1 MGTESITKKPIGNF
15 HGIKAEIIYYQA
27 IGEAN
32 DTFVLHLPEPRS
44 LLSTRQGFMKAKT
57 VFNCHIPKALGDYM
71 HDQTKEQKKLYHEML
86 SDVLKEYNLGIDD
99 FAFLSTAVTMDKIA
113 WAEETYEDLWVV
125 AFTTAGVKNNAMRIG
140 RDKAGGIE
148 RNEQFIRLGTIN
160 TILVTNAS
168 FDQAAQASAI
178 IAATEAKN
186 VALQE
191 LDIRSAFSPDCLA
204 TGTGTDQVIVV
215 SGDGEKCT
223 YVQGHTKIGEM
234 MARAVIS
241 STTDAIRNCAGSAI
255 PDNKQ

>member
-1 MGTESITKKPIGNF
+1 MKTKGMTKKSIGSF
-15 HGIKAEIIYYQA
+15 HDIKAEIIYYQA
-27 IGEAN
+27 IGEAT
-32 DTFVLHLPEPRS
+32 DTFALHLPEPRT

-57 VFNCHIPKALGDYM
+57 IFNCHIPKALGDYM

-86 SDVLKEYNLGIDD
+86 SDVLKEYQLGIND

-113 WAEETYEDLWVV
+113 WSEEVYEDLWVI

-148 RNEQFIRLGTIN
+148 RNGQFIRLGTIN

-168 FDQAAQASAI
+168 FDQAALASAI

-191 LDIRSAFSPDCLA
+191 LDIRSAFNHDWLA

-234 MARAVIS
+234 MARAVIR
-241 STTDAIRNCAGSAI
+241 STTEAIRNCAGSAI
-255 PDNKQ
+255 PDKK

>member
-1 MGTESITKKPIGNF
+1 METKGITKKPIGNF

-27 IGEAN
+27 IGETT
-32 DTFVLHLPEPRS
+32 DTFALHLPETRT
-44 LLSTRQGFMKAKT
+44 LLSTRQGFMKARAI
-57 VFNCHIPKALGDYM
+57 FNCHIPKALGDYM

-86 SDVLKEYNLGIDD
+86 ADVLKEYNLDIDD
-99 FAFLSTAVTMDKIA
+99 LAFLSTAVTMDKIA

-148 RNEQFIRLGTIN
+148 RNGQFIRLGTIN
-160 TILVTNAS
+160 TILATNAS

-178 IAATEAKN
+178 ITATEAKN

-191 LDIRSAFSPDCLA
+191 LNIRSAFNSKWLA

-234 MARAVIS
+234 MARAVIR
-241 STTDAIRNCAGSAI
+241 STTDAIRNCAGSAMNS
-255 PDNKQ
+255 NK